1 MEFFTEAWLSG
12 DPSDDEA
19 DKVIEQYHDHLATFD
34 RDGEVYRLATTISL
48 HDAYLDRLTI
58 DNTTGQID
66 LLLLTGDLQVG
77 YWRTTLSYAS
87 ARIAEGKST
96 LARALSSRPTEILYD
111 EFTRTAEGLSHGFLL
126 APRRRTQV
134 SGGEFRIDFQD
145 FSFRQESV
153 IGRSLATANDQSVW
167 S

>member
-1 MEFFTEAWLSG
+1 MQFFTEAWLGG
-12 DPSDDEA
+12 DLDE
-19 DKVIEQYHDHLATFD
+19 DEEQKIVEQYHDHLATFD
-34 RDGEVYRLATTISL
+34 RDGQLYRLATTISL

-58 DNTTGQID
+58 DDKTRRID

-87 ARIAEGKST
+87 ARIVQGKSA
-96 LARALSSRPTEILYD
+96 LERGLSSRPTEILYD

-126 APRRRTQV
+126 APRRRTQL

-145 FSFRQESV
+145 FSFLQESV
-153 IGRSLATANDQSVW
+153 SGRNLTTAIDQSVW
-167 S
+167 G